1 MNLRPSTI
9 RAACEFVRST
19 HRHHKPPQGGLF
31 AVALESNGQTVGVA
45 IVGRP
50 VSRHLQDGWTAEVT
64 RVAVV
69 DDARNGC
76 SMLYGAARRASKA
89 LGYRRLITYTLETES
104 GASLRASGWTCDGTA
119 GGGSWSVPSRP
130 RQDKHP
136 TCIKLRWSVSLD
148 QG

>member
-1 MNLRPSTI
+1 VRLQPSTI
-9 RAACEFVRST
+9 KAACQFVRDA

-31 AVALESNGQTVGVA
+31 AVALADDAGTVLGVA

-50 VSRHLQDGWTAEVT
+50 VARHLQDGWTAEVT

-76 SMLYGAARRASKA
+76 SMLYGAARRAAKA
-89 LGYRRLITYTLETES
+89 LGYRRLITYTLESEG
-104 GASLRASGWTCDGTA
+104 GASLRASGWLNEGQA

-130 RQDKHP
+130 RSDKHP
-136 TCIKLRWSVSLD
+136 TCKKTRWSVALE
-148 QG
+148 